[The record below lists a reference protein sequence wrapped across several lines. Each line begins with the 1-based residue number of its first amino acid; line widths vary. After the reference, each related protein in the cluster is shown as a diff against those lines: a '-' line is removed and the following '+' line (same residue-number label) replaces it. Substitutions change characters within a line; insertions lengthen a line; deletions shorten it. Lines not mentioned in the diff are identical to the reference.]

1 MIAQSDANNCRRSRC
16 SIHLHITQ
24 RHRRIPVKKPTAKS
38 LILDLLLASK
48 GRPISAKQAITACG
62 IFDISVNNTRV
73 ALVRL
78 SAEGLIEAAGRA
90 LYQLTE
96 DAHKLAD
103 HVASWRSRS
112 LAIRPWSGGYIMVQ
126 ADKLPRNE
134 AKQQRTRDRALLM
147 LGFRPLNQQLYIRPD
162 NIETCVA
169 DVRQSLYRLGL
180 EQSAPVFFASE
191 FDTELEGR
199 IKGLWKIEE
208 IEKNYAHLQKK
219 MSTWI
224 QRHHLLEPEVAAR
237 ESFLLGGAA
246 IKHVLYDPFLPE
258 QWTDTQARREFLN
271 VVQELDQTGQ
281 EIWLKYWESLDLR
294 PASADALE

>member
-1 MIAQSDANNCRRSRC
+1 M
-16 SIHLHITQ
+16 
-24 RHRRIPVKKPTAKS
+24 KKPTAKS

-96 DAHKLAD
+96 DAHTLAD

-112 LAIRPWSGGYIMVQ
+112 LAIRPWTGGYIMVQ

-147 LGFRPLNQQLYIRPD
+147 LGFRPLNEQLYIRPD

-169 DVRQSLYRLGL
+169 DVRESLYRLGL
-180 EQSAPVFFASE
+180 EKTAPVFFASE
-191 FDTELEGR
+191 FDSELESR
-199 IKGLWKIEE
+199 IKGLWNITE
-208 IEKNYAHLQKK
+208 IERNYAHFQKK

-224 QRHHLLEPEVAAR
+224 QRHHELEPEVAAR

-246 IKHVLYDPFLPE
+246 IKHVLYDPRLPE
-258 QWTDTQARREFLN
+258 QWTDTRARAEFLN

-281 EIWLKYWESLDLR
+281 DIWLKYWESLDLKT
-294 PASADALE
+294 ASVEALE